1 MSSRLYPRLT
11 LALLTAINVFN
22 YIDRSVL
29 WSVQPLIKQ
38 EFNVSDARI
47 GLLTTTFFW
56 FYMCAAPIVG
66 YLGDRYSR
74 RHIISV
80 GIMIWSGFT
89 FLTAIT
95 HTFNELMVRHIL
107 VGIGE
112 ASYASIAPTLVADLF
127 PPERRGRMMAIFSAG
142 LPFGTAVGYLL
153 GGIMGQ
159 HFHDWRPPF
168 LVAGIPGFLLA
179 VAFWF
184 LPEPP
189 RGLTDEAKARP
200 LDAYLVPLPRI
211 LLALPSVMLTR
222 FRIVFQFVRIILT
235 LARNGAFVSATLGL
249 AMYTF
254 AMGGLQAW
262 IPTFLTRVR
271 TLSMEKANLIFGAI
285 TCFNGIVATL
295 IGGWAGDRLLKRYAG
310 AYYSF
315 SGIAML
321 VSVPL
326 MIMAIYLTGQV
337 MFPAIFVAEFF
348 LLINT
353 GPVNAALVNSV
364 APGIRATAMAINIF
378 VIHLLGDAFSPL
390 LIGKISD
397 MSSLQTGFWATFVA
411 AGLSGLILMYG
422 ARFAPSITL
431 AQNSAE

>member
-1 MSSRLYPRLT
+1 MPTRHYPRLT
-11 LALLTAINVFN
+11 LALLTGLNILN

-29 WSVQPLIKQ
+29 WAVQDLVKG
-38 EFNVSDARI
+38 EFKVSDTQI

-56 FYMCAAPIVG
+56 FYMCAAPFIG

-74 RHIISV
+74 RHIVAV

-107 VGIGE
+107 AGIGE

-127 PPERRGRMMAIFSAG
+127 PLERRGRMLAIFSAG
-142 LPFGTAVGYLL
+142 LPFGTAVGYLV

-168 LVAGIPGFLLA
+168 LVAGIPGFILA
-179 VAFWF
+179 VIFWF

-189 RGLTDEAKARP
+189 RGRTDVI
-200 LDAYLVPLPRI
+200 DASAVRATIPGLV
-211 LLALPSVMLTR
+211 
-222 FRIVFQFVRIILT
+222 
-235 LARNGAFVSATLGL
+235 RNPAFMSATLGL

-254 AMGGLQAW
+254 AMGGLQVW

-271 TLSMEKANLIFGAI
+271 TLSKAEATTIFGAI

-295 IGGWAGDRLLKRYAG
+295 IGGWIGDRLLKRYAG

-315 SGIAML
+315 SGVAML

-326 MIMAIYLTGQV
+326 MIMAIYMTGKV
-337 MFPAIFVAEFF
+337 MFPAMFVAEFF

-353 GPVNAALVNSV
+353 APVNAALVNSV
-364 APGIRATAMAINIF
+364 GPSIRATAMAVNIF
-378 VIHLLGDAFSPL
+378 LIHLLGDAFSPI

-397 MSSLQTGFWATFVA
+397 ISSLQTGFSATFVA
-411 AGLSGLILMYG
+411 AALSGFILIYG
-422 ARFAPSITL
+422 ARFAPGIFRRQAPNA
-431 AQNSAE
+431 AQ

>member
-1 MSSRLYPRLT
+1 MPTRLYPRLT
-11 LALLTAINVFN
+11 LALLTGLNILN

-29 WSVQPLIKQ
+29 WAVQPLVKD
-38 EFNVSDARI
+38 EFKVTDAQI

-56 FYMCAAPIVG
+56 FYMCAAPFIG

-74 RHIISV
+74 RHIVAV

-127 PPERRGRMMAIFSAG
+127 PLERRGRMLAIFSAG
-142 LPFGTAVGYLL
+142 LPFGTAVGYLV

-168 LVAGIPGFLLA
+168 LVAGIPGFILA
-179 VAFWF
+179 VIFWF

-189 RGLTDEAKARP
+189 RGRTDVI
-200 LDAYLVPLPRI
+200 DASAVRATIPGLV
-211 LLALPSVMLTR
+211 
-222 FRIVFQFVRIILT
+222 
-235 LARNGAFVSATLGL
+235 RNPAFMSATLGL

-254 AMGGLQAW
+254 AMGGLQVW

-271 TLSMEKANLIFGAI
+271 TLSKAEATTIFGAI

-295 IGGWAGDRLLKRYAG
+295 IGGWIGDRLLKRYAG

-315 SGIAML
+315 SGVAML

-326 MIMAIYLTGQV
+326 MIMAIYMTGKV
-337 MFPAIFVAEFF
+337 MFPAMFVAEFF

-353 GPVNAALVNSV
+353 APVNAALVNSV
-364 APGIRATAMAINIF
+364 GPSIRATAMAVNIF
-378 VIHLLGDAFSPL
+378 LIHLLGDAFSPI

-397 MSSLQTGFWATFVA
+397 MSSLQKGFWATFVA
-411 AGLSGLILMYG
+411 AALSGFILIYG
-422 ARFAPSITL
+422 AKFAPTIL
-431 AQNSAE
+431 RRSASEAAR

>member
-1 MSSRLYPRLT
+1 MQPKLYPRLT
-11 LALLTAINVFN
+11 LALLTALNILN

-29 WSVQPLIKQ
+29 WAVQPLVKQ
-38 EFNVSDARI
+38 EFGVSDAQI
-47 GLLTTTFFW
+47 GLLTTTFVW
-56 FYMCAAPIVG
+56 FYMCAAPFIG

-74 RHIISV
+74 RHIIALGV
-80 GIMIWSGFT
+80 MIWSGFT
-89 FLTAIT
+89 FLTAVT

-127 PPERRGRMMAIFSAG
+127 PVARRGRMLAIFSAG

-153 GGIMGQ
+153 GGYMGQ

-184 LPEPP
+184 LPEPS
-189 RGLTDEAKARP
+189 RGRTDAVDPTAVRLTIPSFPGNESFTSA
-200 LDAYLVPLPRI
+200 I
-211 LLALPSVMLTR
+211 LR
-222 FRIVFQFVRIILT
+222 
-235 LARNGAFVSATLGL
+235 LARFVWKIALDFWKNRAFINATLGL

-271 TLSMEKANLIFGAI
+271 ALSLAEATTIFGAI

-295 IGGWAGDRLLKRYAG
+295 IGGWVGDRLHKRYAG
-310 AYYSF
+310 AYYTF
-315 SGIAML
+315 SGVAML

-326 MIMAIYLTGQV
+326 MIMAIYLTGRV
-337 MFPAIFVAEFF
+337 MFPAMFVAEFF

-364 APGIRATAMAINIF
+364 APNIRATAMAINIF
-378 VIHLLGDAFSPL
+378 LIHLLGDASSPYV
-390 LIGKISD
+390 IGKISD
-397 MSSLQTGFWATFVA
+397 LSSLQTGFWATFVA
-411 AGLSGLILMYG
+411 AGLSGAILVYG
-422 ARFAPSITL
+422 AKYAPRL
-431 AQNSAE
+431 AANRRE

>member
-1 MSSRLYPRLT
+1 MSPKLHPRLT
-11 LALLTAINVFN
+11 LALLTALNVLN

-29 WSVQPLIKQ
+29 WAVQPLIKQ
-38 EFNVSDARI
+38 EFPKVSDAQI

-56 FYMCAAPIVG
+56 FYMCAAPLIG

-74 RHIISV
+74 RHIISA

-95 HTFNELMVRHIL
+95 HTFNELMLRHIV

-159 HFHDWRPPF
+159 HYHDWRPPF
-168 LVAGIPGFLLA
+168 LVAGIPGFVLA
-179 VAFWF
+179 ITFWF
-184 LPEPP
+184 LPEPA
-189 RGLTDEAKARP
+189 RGNTEVVDPSAVPSNSTD
-200 LDAYLVPLPRI
+200 LMSRI
-211 LLALPSVMLTR
+211 LDILASLC
-222 FRIVFQFVRIILT
+222 
-235 LARNGAFVSATLGL
+235 RNPAFITATLGL

-271 TLSMEKANLIFGAI
+271 SLSLEKANLIFGAI

-295 IGGWAGDRLLKRYAG
+295 IGGWAGDRLLKRFAG

-315 SGIAML
+315 SGAAML

-378 VIHLLGDAFSPL
+378 VIHLLGDASSPWI
-390 LIGKISD
+390 IGKISD
-397 MSSLQTGFWATFVA
+397 MTSLPTAFWATFVA
-411 AGLSGLILMYG
+411 AGLSGVILLYG
-422 ARFAPSITL
+422 TKYAPRL
-431 AQNSAE
+431 RAAANSPERVMKTDA

>member
-1 MSSRLYPRLT
+1 MRPQLYPRLT
-11 LALLTAINVFN
+11 LALLTAINTLN

-29 WSVQPLIKQ
+29 WAVQPLIKQ
-38 EFNVSDARI
+38 EFNTVSDAQI

-56 FYMCAAPIVG
+56 FYMCAAPFIG

-89 FLTAIT
+89 FLSAVT
-95 HTFNELMVRHIL
+95 HTFNELMIRHII

-159 HFHDWRPPF
+159 HFHNWRPPF

-189 RGLTDEAKARP
+189 RGNTEVV
-200 LDAYLVPLPRI
+200 DASAVRTTLPG
-211 LLALPSVMLTR
+211 LL
-222 FRIVFQFVRIILT
+222 
-235 LARNGAFVSATLGL
+235 RNGAFVAATLGL

-271 TLSMEKANLIFGAI
+271 SLSLEKANLIFGAI

-295 IGGWAGDRLLKRYAG
+295 IGGWFGDRLLKRYAG

-315 SGIAML
+315 SGVVML
-321 VSVPL
+321 ISVPL

-348 LLINT
+348 LLLNT
-353 GPVNAALVNSV
+353 GPINAALVNSV
-364 APGIRATAMAINIF
+364 GPAIRATAMAINIF
-378 VIHLLGDAFSPL
+378 VIHLLGDAFSPY

-397 MSSLQTGFWATFVA
+397 ISSLQTGFWATFVA
-411 AGLSGLILMYG
+411 AGLSGVILIYG
-422 ARFAPSITL
+422 AKFAPRLTG
-431 AQNSAE
+431 AANKQV

>member
-1 MSSRLYPRLT
+1 MQPKLYPRLT
-11 LALLTAINVFN
+11 LALLTALNTLN

-29 WSVQPLIKQ
+29 WAVQPLIKD
-38 EFNVSDARI
+38 EFKQISDAQI

-56 FYMCAAPIVG
+56 FYMCAAPLIG

-74 RHIISV
+74 RHIIAV

-127 PPERRGRMMAIFSAG
+127 PVERRGRMMAIFSAG

-153 GGIMGQ
+153 GGAMGQ

-168 LVAGIPGFLLA
+168 LVAGIPGFVLA
-179 VAFWF
+179 CAFWF

-189 RGLTDEAKARP
+189 RGGKEP
-200 LDAYLVPLPRI
+200 VDASAVRATLPG
-211 LLALPSVMLTR
+211 LM
-222 FRIVFQFVRIILT
+222 
-235 LARNGAFVSATLGL
+235 RNGAFITATLGL

-271 TLSMEKANLIFGAI
+271 SMTLARATTIFGAI

-315 SGIAML
+315 SGVAML
-321 VSVPL
+321 ASVPL
-326 MIMAIYLTGQV
+326 TIMAIYLTGQV
-337 MFPAIFVAEFF
+337 MFPAMFVAEFF

-353 GPVNAALVNSV
+353 GPLNAALVNSV
-364 APGIRATAMAINIF
+364 GPGIRATAMAINIF
-378 VIHLLGDAFSPL
+378 VIHLLGDAFSPY

-397 MSSLQTGFWATFVA
+397 MSSLQVGFWATFVA
-411 AGLSGLILMYG
+411 AGLSGVILVYG
-422 ARFAPSITL
+422 AKFAPPLTQVTSST
-431 AQNSAE
+431 E

>member
-1 MSSRLYPRLT
+1 MEPKLYPRLT
-11 LALLTAINVFN
+11 LALLTGLNILN

-29 WSVQPLIKQ
+29 WAVQPLVKQ
-38 EFNVSDARI
+38 EFGVSDAQI

-56 FYMCAAPIVG
+56 FYMCAAPFIG
-66 YLGDRYSR
+66 HLGDRYNR
-74 RHIISV
+74 QHIVAV

-95 HTFNELMVRHIL
+95 HTFNELMIRHIL

-127 PPERRGRMMAIFSAG
+127 PIERRGRMLAIFSAG
-142 LPFGTAVGYLL
+142 LPFGTAVGYLV
-153 GGIMGQ
+153 GGSMGQ

-168 LVAGIPGFLLA
+168 LVAGIPGFALA
-179 VAFWF
+179 VIFWF

-189 RGLTDEAKARP
+189 RGRTDVV
-200 LDAYLVPLPRI
+200 DASAVR
-211 LLALPSVMLTR
+211 ANLPSLM
-222 FRIVFQFVRIILT
+222 
-235 LARNGAFVSATLGL
+235 RNGAFVSATLGL

-262 IPTFLTRVR
+262 IPTFLTRAR
-271 TLSMEKANLIFGAI
+271 SLSLAQATTIFGAI

-295 IGGWAGDRLLKRYAG
+295 IGGWMGDRLIKRNPG

-321 VSVPL
+321 VAVPL
-326 MIMAIYLTGQV
+326 MMMAIYLTGQV
-337 MFPAIFVAEFF
+337 MFPAMFVAEFF

-364 APGIRATAMAINIF
+364 APHIRATAMAVNIF
-378 VIHLLGDAFSPL
+378 VIHLLGDATSPYI
-390 LIGKISD
+390 IGKISD

-411 AGLSGLILMYG
+411 AALSGFILIYG
-422 ARFAPSITL
+422 AKFAPKLIGKSPTE
-431 AQNSAE
+431 NGVSAVSD

>member
-1 MSSRLYPRLT
+1 MIKLYPRLT
-11 LALLTAINVFN
+11 LALLTGLNILN

-29 WSVQPLIKQ
+29 WAVQPLIKD
-38 EFNVSDARI
+38 EFKVSDAQI

-56 FYMCAAPIVG
+56 FYMCAAPYIG
-66 YLGDRYSR
+66 RLGDRYSR
-74 RHIISV
+74 RHIIAV

-89 FLTAIT
+89 FLTAVT

-127 PPERRGRMMAIFSAG
+127 PLEKRGRMLAIFNAG
-142 LPFGTAVGYLL
+142 LPFGTAVGYLM
-153 GGIMGQ
+153 GGALGQ
-159 HFHDWRPPF
+159 HFHNWRPPF

-189 RGLTDEAKARP
+189 RGRTDVVQISEAGER
-200 LDAYLVPLPRI
+200 LSLYRLVLK
-211 LLALPSVMLTR
+211 LL
-222 FRIVFQFVRIILT
+222 
-235 LARNGAFVSATLGL
+235 RNGAFMTASLGL

-271 TLSMEKANLIFGAI
+271 SLSLAEATTIFGAI
-285 TCFNGIVATL
+285 TCFNGIFATL
-295 IGGWAGDRLLKRYAG
+295 IGGWMGDRLLKRFAG

-315 SGIAML
+315 SGVAML

-364 APGIRATAMAINIF
+364 GPSIRSFAMAFNIF
-378 VIHLLGDAFSPL
+378 LIHLLGDASSPYV
-390 LIGKISD
+390 IGKISD
-397 MSSLQTGFWATFVA
+397 KTSLQTGFWATFVA
-411 AGLSGLILMYG
+411 AGLSGFLLMYG
-422 ARFAPSITL
+422 AKFAPRLVRPESKQTSGM
-431 AQNSAE
+431 N

>member
-1 MSSRLYPRLT
+1 MQPKLYPRLT
-11 LALLTAINVFN
+11 LALLTGLNILN

-29 WSVQPLIKQ
+29 WAVQPLVKD
-38 EFNVSDARI
+38 EFKVTDAQI

-56 FYMCAAPIVG
+56 FYMCAAPFIG

-74 RHIISV
+74 RHIVAV

-127 PPERRGRMMAIFSAG
+127 PLERRGRMLAIFSAG
-142 LPFGTAVGYLL
+142 LPFGTAVGYLV

-168 LVAGIPGFLLA
+168 LVAGIPGFILA
-179 VAFWF
+179 VIFWF

-189 RGLTDEAKARP
+189 RGRTDVI
-200 LDAYLVPLPRI
+200 DASAVRATIPGLV
-211 LLALPSVMLTR
+211 
-222 FRIVFQFVRIILT
+222 
-235 LARNGAFVSATLGL
+235 RNPAFMSATLGL

-254 AMGGLQAW
+254 AMGGLQVW

-271 TLSMEKANLIFGAI
+271 TLSKAEATTIFGAI

-295 IGGWAGDRLLKRYAG
+295 IGGWIGDRLLKRYAG

-315 SGIAML
+315 SGVAML

-326 MIMAIYLTGQV
+326 MIMAIYMTGKV
-337 MFPAIFVAEFF
+337 MFPAMFVAEFF

-353 GPVNAALVNSV
+353 APVNAALVNSV
-364 APGIRATAMAINIF
+364 GSSIRATAMAVNIF
-378 VIHLLGDAFSPL
+378 LIHLLGDAFSPI

-397 MSSLQTGFWATFVA
+397 ISSLQKGFWATFVA
-411 AGLSGLILMYG
+411 AALSGFILIYG
-422 ARFAPSITL
+422 ARFAPGIFRRQAPNA
-431 AQNSAE
+431 AQ

>member
-1 MSSRLYPRLT
+1 MPTRLYPRLT
-11 LALLTAINVFN
+11 LALLTGLNILN

-29 WSVQPLIKQ
+29 WAVQDLVKG
-38 EFNVSDARI
+38 EFKVSDTQI

-56 FYMCAAPIVG
+56 FYMCAAPFIG

-74 RHIISV
+74 RHIVAV

-127 PPERRGRMMAIFSAG
+127 PLERRGRMLAIFSAG
-142 LPFGTAVGYLL
+142 LPFGTAVGYLV

-168 LVAGIPGFLLA
+168 LVAGIPGFILA
-179 VAFWF
+179 VIFWF

-189 RGLTDEAKARP
+189 RGRTDVI
-200 LDAYLVPLPRI
+200 DASAVRATIPGLV
-211 LLALPSVMLTR
+211 
-222 FRIVFQFVRIILT
+222 
-235 LARNGAFVSATLGL
+235 RNPAFMSATLGL

-254 AMGGLQAW
+254 AMGGLQVW

-271 TLSMEKANLIFGAI
+271 TLSKAEATTIFGAI

-295 IGGWAGDRLLKRYAG
+295 IGGWIGDRLLKRYAG

-315 SGIAML
+315 SGVAML

-326 MIMAIYLTGQV
+326 MIMAIYMTGKV
-337 MFPAIFVAEFF
+337 MFPAMFVAEFF

-353 GPVNAALVNSV
+353 APVNAALVNSV
-364 APGIRATAMAINIF
+364 GPSIRATAMAVNIF
-378 VIHLLGDAFSPL
+378 LIHLLGDAFSPI

-397 MSSLQTGFWATFVA
+397 MSSLQKGFWATFVA
-411 AGLSGLILMYG
+411 AALSGFILIYG
-422 ARFAPSITL
+422 ARFAPNIFRNRELETSLSSSTN
-431 AQNSAE
+431 Q